1 MICINQYVKKQNE
14 KKNSFEESY
23 FEINHNQVIKD
34 SLSLS
39 LSLTHTLRLYLSVS
53 LSLSHSHSG
62 MLF

>member
-39 LSLTHTLRLYLSVS
+39 LSLTHTLTLKHYAHTHTHT
-53 LSLSHSHSG
+53 LSL
-62 MLF
+62 L